1 MQPLRTERIAAK
13 PKHIDQ
19 YNFAD
24 ELGVCADVRLRG
36 EFDDLLDHISN
47 GWEIPDHF
55 YRADIGKNKDRL
67 LEETG
72 IKHLHLNGSGSDIIV
87 YLIELE
93 DRVILLRISGHAYL
107 EDEPRGS
114 GLLAKLGLRRPD
126 WGA

>member
-1 MQPLRTERIAAK
+1 MQPLRTERIEAK
-13 PKHIDQ
+13 PKHIDRHR
-19 YNFAD
+19 FAD
-24 ELGVCADVRLRG
+24 ELGACADARLLR

-47 GWEIPDHF
+47 GWELPDRF

-72 IKHLHLNGSGSDIIV
+72 VKHLHLGGSGSDIIL
-87 YLIELE
+87 YLLELE

-114 GLLAKLGLRRPD
+114 SLLAKLGLRRPD